1 MPFTAF
7 GLRSGKEARMEE
19 YLVLIARRLVDRPDR
34 VRVESEER
42 EQGIIFRLIVD
53 PLDVGK
59 VIGKQGRTAQAL
71 RTVMI
76 AVAAREGKRALL
88 EIVQ

>member
-1 MPFTAF
+1 
-7 GLRSGKEARMEE
+7 MEE
-19 YLVLIARRLVDRPDR
+19 FLALIARRLVDRPDR
-34 VRVESEER
+34 VRVDSEER

-53 PLDVGK
+53 PADVGK

>member
-1 MPFTAF
+1 
-7 GLRSGKEARMEE
+7 MEE

>member
-1 MPFTAF
+1 
-7 GLRSGKEARMEE
+7 MEE
-19 YLVLIARRLVDRPDR
+19 YLVLIARRLVDRPDK

-53 PLDVGK
+53 PSDVGK

>member
-1 MPFTAF
+1 
-7 GLRSGKEARMEE
+7 MEE

-53 PLDVGK
+53 PSDVGK